1 MFVVGASFDD
11 RRKEE
16 FLFFLSA
23 LSLLSN
29 SASEAAKREEGSVS
43 ARHLPCRNERDGGKK
58 KHREQVAPLLTF
70 LLLFRKNSAGSRER
84 RGGGEKRR
92 GGKGASK
99 KKKKEGEQEGKPKSS
114 PRLGSLHNS
123 TSTLSSA
130 LSPPRHSSHAVCPL
144 HLGVHA
150 VSSTRS
156 RGSRVSRQRER
167 PCTRVLVKR
176 ERVLST
182 LQKRSLGREQER
194 EQWRSRALSCSLS
207 LSSSRPRAR
216 SACPLP
222 PLPKAGRRRSLRALP
237 AHVL

>member
-1 MFVVGASFDD
+1 MRSITHTQTG
-11 RRKEE
+11 RRLEIV
-16 FLFFLSA
+16 SRVA
-23 LSLLSN
+23 GRGPCGC
-29 SASEAAKREEGSVS
+29 AVS
-43 ARHLPCRNERDGGKK
+43 ARVR
-58 KHREQVAPLLTF
+58 
-70 LLLFRKNSAGSRER
+70 RER
-84 RGGGEKRR
+84 ERPVGQGAIGEEEGGS
-92 GGKGASK
+92 GGVHG
-99 KKKKEGEQEGKPKSS
+99 EGEQEGQPKSS